1 MSEISNPHDKFFK
14 QVFSRMDTVQQF
26 IRHYLPPDVVGLLDL
41 ETLEYTKDTFI
52 DKQLKEYFSDLL
64 LKVYLKDGL
73 RSYVYILFEHK
84 SYQEPLIA
92 FHLLR
97 YMVKIWEMLL
107 KKGEGIRFPVI
118 IPLVL
123 YHGEKKWR
131 TGLNFKDMFDSP
143 EDMTIFIPDF
153 GYLLWDS
160 TQYSDEEIKGETV
173 LRAALLIL
181 KHIFDEDL
189 KERLPGILGLLRDLS
204 EKRTGIE
211 FIETI
216 LKYLLSAASAD
227 TINDYEEIKAAV
239 DQALPQTGGEIM
251 PTVADVLREEGRQQ
265 GLQQGLQQG
274 ILQNARKSL
283 IDALD
288 VRFETTPQSILKIL
302 DEISDPSILGLLHRK
317 ALKAKSLED
326 FRQIIDLMME

>member
-1 MSEISNPHDKFFK
+1 MRS
-14 QVFSRMDTVQQF
+14 
-26 IRHYLPPDVVGLLDL
+26 
-41 ETLEYTKDTFI
+41 
-52 DKQLKEYFSDLL
+52 QLFD
-64 LKVYLKDGL
+64 
-73 RSYVYILFEHK
+73 I
-84 SYQEPLIA
+84 
-92 FHLLR
+92 
-97 YMVKIWEMLL
+97 KI
-107 KKGEGIRFPVI
+107 
-118 IPLVL
+118 
-123 YHGEKKWR
+123 
-131 TGLNFKDMFDSP
+131 
-143 EDMTIFIPDF
+143 
-153 GYLLWDS
+153 GYLISDF

-239 DQALPQTGGEIM
+239 EQALSQTGGEIM